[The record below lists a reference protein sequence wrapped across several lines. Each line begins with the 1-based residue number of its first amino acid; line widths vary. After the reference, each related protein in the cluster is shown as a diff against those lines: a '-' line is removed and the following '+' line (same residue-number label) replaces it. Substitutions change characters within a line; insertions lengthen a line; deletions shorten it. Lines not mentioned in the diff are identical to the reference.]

1 MEIPIMSSNKLTDTQ
16 LAEAPSSEAPESGNG
31 TAAQKQSRTRSA
43 SHKTSENQRAC
54 AGRKESSKSGRPQLT
69 KSRPRNS
76 KQARVIEMLRRQ
88 QGATIATIT
97 KATGWQQHS
106 VRGFF
111 AGVVRKKLGLNLIS
125 EKAGTERIYR
135 INVRNP
141 SRKSK
146 SRHKAA

>member
-1 MEIPIMSSNKLTDTQ
+1 MSSNKLTSTQ
-16 LAEAPSSEAPESGNG
+16 LAEAPSSETPESGNG
-31 TAAQKQSRTRSA
+31 PAVQKPSRTRSA
-43 SHKTSENQRAC
+43 PHKTSENQHART
-54 AGRKESSKSGRPQLT
+54 GRKESRKSGRPQLT

-76 KQARVIEMLRRQ
+76 KQARVIEMLQRQ
-88 QGATIATIT
+88 QGTTIATIT

-135 INVRNP
+135 IKVRNP
-141 SRKSK
+141 SRTSK